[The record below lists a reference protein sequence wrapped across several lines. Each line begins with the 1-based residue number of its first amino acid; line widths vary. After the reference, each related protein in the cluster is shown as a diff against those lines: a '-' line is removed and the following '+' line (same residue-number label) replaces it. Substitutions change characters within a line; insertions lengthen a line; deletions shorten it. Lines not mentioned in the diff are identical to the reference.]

1 VDVIPA
7 KSEHTT
13 MKTNKTATAK
23 ATRRSNKEQA
33 RDAFLLRIGSARE
46 LVTML
51 ARHLDDH
58 MGVGPD
64 EVNWANVGDAGHLVE
79 VLKEAARGCNLIE
92 GEE

>member
-1 VDVIPA
+1 M
-7 KSEHTT
+7 ETT
-13 MKTNKTATAK
+13 PTTTSK
-23 ATRRSNKEQA
+23 ATRRSNQDQA
-33 RDAFLLRIGSARE
+33 RDAFLLRIGNARE